1 MFLFL
6 PAQKQWI
13 PPYVKDY
20 PWELQNEIAK
30 ILNPPKQPIGN
41 DWRLVASRLGFDVD
55 FIETIKKEDSPTLT
69 LLKNCTETTTHTF
82 LGILS
87 DSKVRRMDVIHAMTE
102 CVNNS
107 PGIRERSPTQESVAS
122 VGWSSPSNSF
132 DKGPFE
138 RYPSQELDSGIE
150 RCDNKLFAYYLH
162 TGTGICTSYLGFCGA
177 AVPDGGGG
185 GLIIPCPHTIISKL

>member
-1 MFLFL
+1 MFLFP

-20 PWELQNEIAK
+20 TWELRNEIAK
-30 ILNPPKQPIGN
+30 VLNPPKIPSGN
-41 DWRLVASRLGFDVD
+41 DWHLVASRLGFDAN
-55 FIETIKKEDSPTLT
+55 FIKTINKDDSPTLT
-69 LLKNCTETTTHTF
+69 LLENCTETTTHTF

-122 VGWSSPSNSF
+122 IGWSSPSGSF
-132 DKGPFE
+132 DKGLFE
-138 RYPSQELDSGIE
+138 GYPSRELDSGVE
-150 RCDNKLFAYYLH
+150 RCDNCLRI
-162 TGTGICTSYLGFCGA
+162 ICTLALVSAHLTWAF
-177 AVPDGGGG
+177 VVLQFLIGGG

>member
-1 MFLFL
+1 MFL

-30 ILNPPKQPIGN
+30 ILNPPKEPIGN
-41 DWRLVASRLGFDVD
+41 DWRLVASRLGFDAN

-122 VGWSSPSNSF
+122 IGWSSPSGSF
-132 DKGPFE
+132 DKGLFE
-138 RYPSQELDSGIE
+138 GYSSQELDSGVE
-150 RCDNKLFAYYLH
+150 RCDNCLRI
-162 TGTGICTSYLGFCGA
+162 ICTLALVSTHLTWAF
-177 AVPDGGGG
+177 VVLQFLMGGGG
-185 GLIIPCPHTIISKL
+185 GSLSPAPTL